1 MSTVIDGDVMLKL
14 CPKLDRQAADAWG
27 ESLQAGAE
35 EFQIEPAKGVPM
47 WLAQL
52 CHESVGFTKF
62 VENMNYSAK
71 RMAQVWPG
79 RYAVDSRAID
89 KQPNAL
95 ALFLGGKPDCVAND
109 VYARRMGNGEPSS
122 GDGWKFRGRYPA
134 QLTGRENYTLCG
146 YGTQLNMIEDP
157 DIHLLSIPAMGRIS
171 AWFWWHKSLNRFADE
186 GDFGSV
192 VKTWN
197 GGTIGLED
205 RIAWHKRALDA
216 LGIA

>member
-1 MSTVIDGDVMLKL
+1 MTIDGDVILKL
-14 CPKLDRQAADAWG
+14 CTKLDRAAADAWA

-35 EFQIEPAKGVPM
+35 EFKIDAEHGVPM

-52 CHESVGFTKF
+52 FHESSGLTRLI
-62 VENMNYSAK
+62 ENMNYSAE
-71 RMAQVWPG
+71 RMAQVWPS
-79 RYAVDSRAID
+79 RYAVDPRAIQ
-89 KQPNAL
+89 KRPNAL
-95 ALFLGGKPDCVAND
+95 AMSLGGKPDAVAND
-109 VYARRMGNGEPSS
+109 VYANRMGNGPPSS

-146 YGTQLNMIEDP
+146 YGTGLDMVTDP
-157 DIHLLSIPAMGRIS
+157 DVHLLSVPAMGRIS
-171 AWFWWHKSLNRFADE
+171 AWFWWHKGLNRFAEE

-216 LGIA
+216 LGLA